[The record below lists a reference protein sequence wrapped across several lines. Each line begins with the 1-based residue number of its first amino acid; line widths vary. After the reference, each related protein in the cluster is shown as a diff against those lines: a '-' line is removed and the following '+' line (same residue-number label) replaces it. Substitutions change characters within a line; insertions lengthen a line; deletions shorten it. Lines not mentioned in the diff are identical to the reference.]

1 MFTNIYSG
9 GVAVAVPAI
18 LKYYN
23 KITLTFSGHLYLQD
37 NVSQYEFVWNF
48 ERPNQIVLKPKLT
61 LWPQLNMWPQGG
73 SKTTHWLTI
82 NILPS
87 WHLLKKCY
95 KRWLQPPFP
104 KNHLDSAHGVAIY
117 TVGHRRGSH
126 SRNKRVIFP
135 CRRKG
140 IIFSQTLN

>member
-1 MFTNIYSG
+1 MFTNIYPG

-61 LWPQLNMWPQGG
+61 LWPQLNM
-73 SKTTHWLTI
+73 
-82 NILPS
+82 
-87 WHLLKKCY
+87 
-95 KRWLQPPFP
+95 
-104 KNHLDSAHGVAIY
+104 
-117 TVGHRRGSH
+117 
-126 SRNKRVIFP
+126 
-135 CRRKG
+135 
-140 IIFSQTLN
+140 